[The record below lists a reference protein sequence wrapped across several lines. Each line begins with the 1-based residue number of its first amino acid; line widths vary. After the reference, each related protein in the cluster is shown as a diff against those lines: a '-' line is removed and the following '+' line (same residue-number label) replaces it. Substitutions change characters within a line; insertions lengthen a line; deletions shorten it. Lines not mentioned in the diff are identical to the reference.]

1 MIPTIAIIL
10 LFLTVSLGLGGG
22 LYEVLVIYP
31 GWKHDVHPLTLRGK
45 LELSGQIRAARRFWP
60 IVSPAQVL
68 LGVINIV
75 LAWKS
80 TGAAHPYWLAA
91 SLAIFINRVFSFG
104 YFIPVMI
111 RKIMQPENIEV
122 PRLRAV
128 VKQWIALSPIRVVV
142 EFFAWVMLVVT
153 LMCL

>member
-1 MIPTIAIIL
+1 MITTIAIIL
-10 LFLTVSLGLGGG
+10 FFFTVTLSMGGG
-22 LYEVLVIYP
+22 LYEALVIYP

-45 LELSGQIRAARRFWP
+45 LQLSGQILAAQRFWP

-68 LGVINIV
+68 LSLINIA
-75 LAWKS
+75 LAWRYA
-80 TGAAHPYWLAA
+80 GAAHSYWLAA
-91 SLAIFINRVFSFG
+91 AVAIFINRVFTFG

-122 PRLRAV
+122 SRLQAI

-142 EFFAWVMLVVT
+142 EFFAWVMLVMT
-153 LMCL
+153 LIYI